1 MAAPCLRRLMVDGG
15 GARRGDHELVR
26 GAVRGRQ
33 EPVGGDHPRQDV
45 LEAVVAAL
53 RRAPRAAVSRDT
65 VEAVDTVEVN
75 GLRLAYRRAGH
86 GRSVMFVHGAAEDSR
101 TWTPQIEALSDEF
114 SVIAWDEP
122 GTGGSDD
129 VPAEFGLSGYADCL
143 AGMIRALGI
152 SSVPVVGLSWGSTVI
167 LELYRRHPRV
177 VRGMVLADGY
187 AGWRGS
193 LGAEEAEARLAGVRA
208 ALAVPV
214 DRYDPSLPGLF
225 AGDPPTQFVALLEA
239 MAADVRR
246 RSMLIALTAMAE
258 ADLTSVLPT
267 IAVPTQ
273 LVWGA
278 LDVRSPLAVAHE
290 FKRRIPGAIL
300 TVIPDC
306 GHVSNLEAPRAFN
319 DVVRGFLDNLG

>member
-1 MAAPCLRRLMVDGG
+1 M
-15 GARRGDHELVR
+15 
-26 GAVRGRQ
+26 
-33 EPVGGDHPRQDV
+33 
-45 LEAVVAAL
+45 
-53 RRAPRAAVSRDT
+53 DT
-65 VEAVDTVEVN
+65 VDVH

-86 GRSVMFVHGAAEDSR
+86 GQSVMFVHGGAEDSR

-122 GTGGSDD
+122 GAGGSDD

-143 AGMIRALGI
+143 AGMIRALEI
-152 SSVPVVGLSWGSTVI
+152 SPAPVVGLSWGTTVI
-167 LELYRRHPRV
+167 LELYRRHPEV

-193 LGAEEAEARLAGVRA
+193 LGGEEAEARFAGVRA
-208 ALAVPV
+208 ALAEP
-214 DRYDPSLPGLF
+214 DEGDDPTLPGLF
-225 AGDPPTQFVALLEA
+225 AGAPPTQSVPLLRA

-246 RSMLIALTAMAE
+246 RSILASLTAMAE

-273 LVWGA
+273 LIWGA

-290 FKRRIPGAIL
+290 FERRIPGAVL
-300 TVIPDC
+300 TVIPHC
-306 GHVSNLEAPRAFN
+306 GHASNLEAPRAFN
-319 DVVRGFLDNLG
+319 DIVRDFLTNHG

>member
-1 MAAPCLRRLMVDGG
+1 VLR
-15 GARRGDHELVR
+15 ARAE
-26 GAVRGRQ
+26 GR
-33 EPVGGDHPRQDV
+33 
-45 LEAVVAAL
+45 VVA
-53 RRAPRAAVSRDT
+53 DT

-86 GRSVMFVHGAAEDSR
+86 GRSVMFVHGGAEDSR
-101 TWTPQIEALSDEF
+101 AWTPQIEALSDEF
-114 SVIAWDEP
+114 SVVAWDEP
-122 GTGGSDD
+122 GAGGSDD
-129 VPAEFGLSGYADCL
+129 LPAEFGLSGYADCL

-152 SSVPVVGLSWGSTVI
+152 SPVPVVGLSWGSTVV
-167 LELYRRHPRV
+167 LELYRRHPQV

-208 ALAVPV
+208 ALAAPD

-225 AGDPPTQFVALLEA
+225 AGDPPTQFVPLLAA

-246 RSMLIALTAMAE
+246 RSMLIALSAMAE
-258 ADLTSVLPT
+258 ADLTFVLPT

-273 LVWGA
+273 LIWGA
-278 LDVRSPLAVAHE
+278 LDVRSPMSVAHE
-290 FKRRIPGAIL
+290 FRRRIPGAIL

-319 DVVRGFLDNLG
+319 GLVRGFLDSLG